1 MKKSKVTII
10 LIVSAVV
17 ACVALIFH
25 TFGLISYPRVDFEM
39 QADSDTGIY
48 ISNEYGYFSD
58 DFNKNDYLQYSNG
71 LLIAKDLRHTN
82 ATFFTENKT
91 ESVSVPKTLYQAD
104 NIMIYIESDNLYVK
118 NTETDKETL
127 IDDNCSLFCVGGDKI
142 AYQKESSVFVADINI
157 PDKKSKIA
165 DIKHK
170 IEYLCI
176 EGNVLYLIERNF
188 SDCYFYSYNIDNLTQ
203 LSSFEY
209 STSSP
214 IKGTCLDDGYY
225 YYYYEDTQRVIRT
238 DMATGAF
245 EGVVTHPDIVDMC
258 VNGDKLYFISE
269 KTEGEIVTATA
280 QSEKNGVWEVDIPT
294 GECRKLSDKCVFD
307 DLLATDNYVYC
318 YKIDYIFPR
327 GTANGLVKGYEI
339 EQISIR

>member
-10 LIVSAVV
+10 FVISALVV
-17 ACVALIFH
+17 CVTLFLLW
-25 TFGLISYPRVDFEM
+25 FSYPWVNFEM
-39 QADSDTGIY
+39 QADSDTGTY
-48 ISNEYGYFSD
+48 TSNEYGYFSD

-71 LLIAKDLRHTN
+71 QLLAKDFKHTK
-82 ATFFTENKT
+82 ATFFTENGT
-91 ESVSVPKTLYQAD
+91 ESMSVPKSLYQAD
-104 NIMIYIESDNLYVK
+104 NTMIYIESSNLYVK
-118 NTETDKETL
+118 NTETGEEIL
-127 IDDNCSLFCVGGDKI
+127 IDDNCSLFCVSGNKF
-142 AYQKESSVFVADINI
+142 AYQKESSVFVADIDI

-165 DIKHK
+165 DIKHE

-176 EGNVLYLIERNF
+176 EDNVLYLIERNL

-203 LSSFEY
+203 LNSFEY
-209 STSSP
+209 SASSS
-214 IKGTCLDDGYY
+214 IEGTCLDDGYY
-225 YYYYEDTQRVIRT
+225 YYYYEDTQTVIRT

-269 KTEGEIVTATA
+269 QTEGEIVTTTA
-280 QSEKNGVWEVDIPT
+280 ESDKNGVWEVDIST

-318 YKIDYIFPR
+318 YKIDYLLPR
-327 GTANGLVKGYEI
+327 GMATGWVKGYEI
-339 EQISIR
+339 EQISIK